1 MENFLDEI
9 PDVELSDGRV
19 TLRLLGKQD
28 AEAVFALVD
37 RNRGFLSHHLPWP
50 AECANVE
57 DVEARIDSWEMQALM
72 ANGACWGIFEQGS
85 RSLTS
90 ADGQQFAGGSV
101 PASDLRTAGSQQSAG
116 GPHPASGL
124 RLAGVIVLGWIQ
136 AAHRSASVSYWLGEE
151 FTGRGLATSALSL
164 LSGFAFETLGL
175 NRLEISASVQNFAS
189 IAVARR
195 AGFAEE
201 GVCREYEF
209 INGHFEDHLRLSRL
223 AKDN

>member
-37 RNRGFLSHHLPWP
+37 RNRGFLSRHLPWP

-116 GPHPASGL
+116 DRYPANGPQ
-124 RLAGVIVLGWIQ
+124 LAGVIVLGWIQ

-175 NRLEISASVQNFAS
+175 NRLEISASVQNLAS

-209 INGHFEDHLRLSRL
+209 INGHFEDHLRLSLL
-223 AKDN
+223 AKDV

>member
-37 RNRGFLSHHLPWP
+37 RNRGFLSRHLPWP

-72 ANGACWGIFEQGS
+72 ANGACWGIFEQGL

-116 GPHPASGL
+116 DRYPANGPQ
-124 RLAGVIVLGWIQ
+124 LAGVIVLGWIQ

-151 FTGRGLATSALSL
+151 FTGRSLATSALVLISR
-164 LSGFAFETLGL
+164 FAFDTLGL
-175 NRLEISASVQNFAS
+175 NRLEISASVQNPAS
-189 IAVARR
+189 IAVATR
-195 AGFAEE
+195 AGFAQE
-201 GVCREYEF
+201 GTCREYEY
-209 INGHFEDHLRLSRL
+209 INGHFEDHLRLSLL
-223 AKDN
+223 AKDV

>member
-37 RNRGFLSHHLPWP
+37 RNRGFLSRHLPWP

-116 GPHPASGL
+116 DRYPANGPQ
-124 RLAGVIVLGWIQ
+124 LAGVIVLGWIQ

-164 LSGFAFETLGL
+164 LSGFAFKTLGL
-175 NRLEISASVQNFAS
+175 NRLEISASLQNPAS
-189 IAVARR
+189 IAVATR
-195 AGFAEE
+195 AGFAQE
-201 GVCREYEF
+201 GTCREYEF
-209 INGHFEDHLRLSRL
+209 INGHFEDHLRLSLL

>member
-37 RNRGFLSHHLPWP
+37 RNRGFLSRHLPWP

-90 ADGQQFAGGSV
+90 AD
-101 PASDLRTAGSQQSAG
+101 RQSAG
-116 GPHPASGL
+116 IQQPVCGQHLVGNRQPAGDRHPANGPQ
-124 RLAGVIVLGWIQ
+124 LAGVIVLGWIQ

-151 FTGRGLATSALSL
+151 FTGRGLATSALVLISR
-164 LSGFAFETLGL
+164 FAFETLGL
-175 NRLEISASVQNFAS
+175 NRLEISASLQNPAS
-189 IAVARR
+189 IAVATR
-195 AGFAEE
+195 AGFAQE
-201 GVCREYEF
+201 GTCREYEF
-209 INGHFEDHLRLSRL
+209 INGHFEDHLRLSLL
-223 AKDN
+223 AKDV

>member
-9 PDVELSDGRV
+9 PDTPVEGERV
-19 TLRLLGKQD
+19 TLRLLAKQD
-28 AEAVFALVD
+28 AEEVFALID
-37 RNRGFLSHHLPWP
+37 RNRGFLSRHLPWP

-72 ANGACWGIFEQGS
+72 ANGACWGIFEQGAHG
-85 RSLTS
+85 LEP
-90 ADGQQFAGGSV
+90 AGGLNPAGGSA
-101 PASDLRTAGSQQSAG
+101 PASDLRPAGSLQLTG
-116 GPHPASGL
+116 GL
-124 RLAGVIVLGWIQ
+124 QLAGVIVLGWIQ

-151 FTGRGLATSALSL
+151 FTGRGLATSALVL
-164 LSGFAFETLGL
+164 LSRFAFETLGL
-175 NRLEISASVQNFAS
+175 NRLEISASVQNSAS

-209 INGHFEDHLRLSRL
+209 INGHFEDHLRLSLL
-223 AKDN
+223 AKDV

>member
-9 PDVELSDGRV
+9 PDVELSDVRV

-28 AEAVFALVD
+28 AEAVFALID
-37 RNRGFLSHHLPWP
+37 RNRGFLSRHLPWP

-90 ADGQQFAGGSV
+90 AN
-101 PASDLRTAGSQQSAG
+101 RQSAG
-116 GPHPASGL
+116 IQQPVCDQHLVGNRQPAGDRYPANGPQ
-124 RLAGVIVLGWIQ
+124 LAGVIVLGWIQ

-151 FTGRGLATSALSL
+151 FTGRGLATSALVLISR
-164 LSGFAFETLGL
+164 FAFETLGL
-175 NRLEISASVQNFAS
+175 NRLEISASVQNPAS

-201 GVCREYEF
+201 GACREYEY
-209 INGHFEDHLRLSRL
+209 INGHFEDHLRLSLL
-223 AKDN
+223 AKDV